1 MHQSQLGPASAG
13 LFLCDSGE
21 ALPGTLRDASSR
33 ATKAFYPAL
42 SMCDTKPQR
51 ETNKLAPVNLKR
63 LRAGLHGD
71 GGGLWLQVTRNG
83 RGRSWVFRYS
93 FNGRVR
99 EMGLGSLDT
108 IGLADAREYAK
119 QCRHLLKGTPTT
131 PPVDPIEHRRS
142 LHSAA
147 KLAATK
153 AKTFKGCAKAYIAA
167 HQGAWRNPKHA
178 AQWPATLGSYAYPIM
193 GDLPVNTID
202 TSIVMKVLDPIWQE
216 KPETAKRVR
225 GRIEA
230 VLDWAKTAGYRDGDN
245 PARWRGHLQNL
256 LMKPSSAAKA
266 ARRAKGRG
274 EHHAALPY
282 RDIGA
287 FIAQLRQQEGVAA
300 RALEFAILTAARTGE
315 VIGSKW
321 EEINDGVWTV
331 PAERMKAGKVAASTL
346 SPRVCASA
354 ISIDGGSLGSRQ
366 PITEGG

>member
-1 MHQSQLGPASAG
+1 LHQSQLGPASAG

-71 GGGLWLQVTRNG
+71 GGGLWLQVTPNR

-93 FNGRVR
+93 FNGRDR
-99 EMGLGSLDT
+99 ETGLGSLDT
-108 IGLADAREYAK
+108 IGLADARAYAK

-153 AKTFKGCAKAYIAA
+153 AKTFKGCAKAYITA

-178 AQWPATLGSYAYPIM
+178 AQWPATLGSYAYPII
-193 GDLPVNTID
+193 GDLPVDVID
-202 TSIVMKVLDPIWQE
+202 TGLVVQALEPIWQK
-216 KPETAKRVR
+216 KPETASRVR

-230 VLDWAKTAGYRDGDN
+230 VLDGRRPPGIDRARTPRDG
-245 PARWRGHLQNL
+245 A
-256 LMKPSSAAKA
+256 
-266 ARRAKGRG
+266 
-274 EHHAALPY
+274 
-282 RDIGA
+282 
-287 FIAQLRQQEGVAA
+287 V
-300 RALEFAILTAARTGE
+300 T
-315 VIGSKW
+315 SK
-321 EEINDGVWTV
+321 T
-331 PAERMKAGKVAASTL
+331 S
-346 SPRVCASA
+346 
-354 ISIDGGSLGSRQ
+354 
-366 PITEGG
+366 